1 MATACQEQCSRL
13 VASISEVLLMAPGKA
28 SASVTARQRARASL
42 TADIKEEARSQ
53 LAAVGAD
60 ALSLRAVAR
69 ELGLVSSALYRYF
82 PSKDDLLTALIIDA
96 YDAVGEVAETAVHAA
111 GPRPPRARWLA
122 ACHAIRA
129 WALAHPHEYALIYG
143 SPVPGY
149 RAPEAT
155 IGPASRVPL
164 ALISVLGEVPAGD
177 SADPFSTGETG
188 RKPDGGPA
196 AAGGGE
202 GAGGGGE
209 GAGGKG
215 SSVLAG
221 QAAAVTAALGLSV
234 RPEVLLRG
242 VLAWTQLFGM
252 ISFELF
258 GQFARTF
265 EPADELFEYAVVRM
279 AQLVG
284 LLVMRLDSGRNAEVS
299 ARYGSTC

>member
-1 MATACQEQCSRL
+1 
-13 VASISEVLLMAPGKA
+13 MAPGKA
-28 SASVTARQRARASL
+28 SATARERARASL
-42 TADIKEEARSQ
+42 TADIKEESRRQ

-69 ELGLVSSALYRYF
+69 ELGMVSSALYRYF

-96 YDAVGEVAETAVHAA
+96 YDAVGEVAETAVRAA
-111 GPRPPRARWLA
+111 GAGSPRARWLA
-122 ACHAIRA
+122 ACHAIRG

-164 ALISVLGEVPAGD
+164 ALISVLGDVPG
-177 SADPFSTGETG
+177 G
-188 RKPDGGPA
+188 RS
-196 AAGGGE
+196 
-202 GAGGGGE
+202 GGGGAGE
-209 GAGGKG
+209 GGGGGAGA
-215 SSVLAG
+215 VLAG
-221 QAAAVTAALGLSV
+221 QAAAVAAALSEAV
-234 RPEVLLRG
+234 RPDVLLRG
-242 VLAWTQLFGM
+242 VLAWAQVFGM

-265 EPADELFEYAVVRM
+265 EPADELFTYAVVQM

-284 LLVMRLDSGRNAEVS
+284 LLSVLPNS
-299 ARYGSTC
+299 AHEAAGQGWTR